1 MPSHFRALFVLP
13 SFDRNGA
20 VDFIVDL
27 AGAMASQPCE
37 VEILVLS
44 GETGPARGP
53 KESVTVSI
61 ASGLTST
68 HNARSRSKIRLQV
81 QRACHILSLFKD
93 VMRSVSRADIV
104 ILTWEYGRA
113 LLLPSIAAFILRKPT
128 IAIVQNNIQR
138 SIVDYRSAGW
148 QRVLR
153 WAYARARAVVCISH
167 DQIILLRQIGVPESN
182 IVTIPNGVD
191 VERIRTLAKHLPPA
205 VLTVDDIPFVVSVGR
220 LSSQKGF
227 DILIRA
233 HAEVLRRGI
242 KHRLV
247 LIGYGPDKDKLTALA
262 AELGVSDTILFLG
275 YQENPFPAM
284 LRSSVYCLSSRFEG
298 RPLTL
303 SEAALLGVPII
314 AADCPTGPREILADG
329 LYGDLVEPESVEALT
344 IAMEKHFRD
353 PQRLIDKSQAAK
365 EDSDRYS
372 IKVCAKSYVSLIR
385 QKLR

>member
-1 MPSHFRALFVLP
+1 MPCHFRALFVLP

-20 VDFIVDL
+20 VEFIVDL
-27 AGAMASQPCE
+27 ADAMACQSCE

-44 GETGPARGP
+44 GATASARGP
-53 KESVTVSI
+53 REPVTLSF
-61 ASGLTST
+61 ANGYTSARNTRSGF
-68 HNARSRSKIRLQV
+68 RLQT
-81 QRACHILSLFKD
+81 QRAFHILSMFKD
-93 VMRSVSRADIV
+93 MMRSVLRADIV

-128 IAIVQNNIQR
+128 IAIVQNNVQR
-138 SIVDYRSAGW
+138 SIADYSSVGW

-167 DQIILLRQIGVPESN
+167 DQIAMLHQIGVLESN
-182 IVTIPNGVD
+182 LVTIPNGVD
-191 VERIRTLAKHLPPA
+191 VERIRTLAKHPPPSI
-205 VLTVDDIPFVVSVGR
+205 LTVDDVPFVVGMGR

-262 AELGVSDTILFLG
+262 AELDVGDSILFLG
-275 YQENPFPAM
+275 YQTNPYPAV

-298 RPLTL
+298 RPLVL
-303 SEAALLGVPII
+303 AEAALLGVPII

-344 IAMEKHFRD
+344 TAIEQHFRD

-365 EDSDRYS
+365 KDSDQFS
-372 IKVCAKSYVSLIR
+372 IQVCAKSYVSLIH
-385 QKLR
+385 QLLE